1 MFTGL
6 VQDVGTV
13 ERVASGPMTEL
24 WIRTSRGAGDFAQGE
39 SIAVEGVCLTVVERA
54 GESFRVQASPETLRR
69 TTLGALRP
77 GSGVNLE
84 RALRLSDRLGGHL
97 VQGHVDAVAE
107 IRSQRPE
114 GGSVVVEFSL
124 PEPVAPWLV
133 EKGSVAVDGVSL
145 TVNGLRPQSFDVAL
159 IPETQA
165 RTTLG
170 RKHPGDPVNLEADL
184 VGKYVARLYSLGAS
198 RSGPLDE
205 SALRAMGAWAEGRR

>member
-24 WIRTSRGAGDFAQGE
+24 WIRTKLGAGDFALGE
-39 SIAVEGVCLTVVERA
+39 SIAVEGVCLTVVERTKDA
-54 GESFRVQASPETLRR
+54 FRVQASPETLRR
-69 TTLGALRP
+69 TTLGELGP

-124 PEPVAPWLV
+124 PDPVAPWLV

-145 TVNGLRPQSFDVAL
+145 TVNGLRPGSFDVAL
-159 IPETQA
+159 IPETQE

-170 RKHPGDPVNLEADL
+170 KKGPGEKVNLEADL
-184 VGKYVARLYSLGAS
+184 VGKYVARLYSLGIS
-198 RSGPLDE
+198 RSGPLAE
-205 SALRAMGAWAEGRR
+205 SALRAMGTWAEGRR